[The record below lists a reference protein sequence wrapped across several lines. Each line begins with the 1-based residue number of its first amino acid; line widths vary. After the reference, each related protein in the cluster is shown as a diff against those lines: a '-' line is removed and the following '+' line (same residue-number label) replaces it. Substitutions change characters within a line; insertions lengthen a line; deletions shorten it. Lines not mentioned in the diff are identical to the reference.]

1 MQKTGV
7 WSLGREDPPGGGNGN
22 PLQYSCLENPMN
34 RGVWWALVHK
44 VAQSWTLLKWLSTH
58 GTHINKSSLR
68 SSVIFKSEKE
78 SWDLKKNF
86 FISALLQVTVMF
98 SGVLRSIRNIL
109 GNYPKSQKN
118 LGARRW
124 GRVSLKQGW
133 TASRIA
139 YKSLRFHGW
148 IRSLIENKGNIKVAG
163 TGCSSLN

>member
-1 MQKTGV
+1 MALVVKNPPASARDIRDV
-7 WSLGREDPPGGGNGN
+7 SSVLGSGRSPGGGHGN

-78 SWDLKKNF
+78 SWDLKKIF

-109 GNYPKSQKN
+109 GNYPKVTEE
-118 LGARRW
+118 LGGQEMGKSFFEAR
-124 GRVSLKQGW
+124 VNC
-133 TASRIA
+133 
-139 YKSLRFHGW
+139 F
-148 IRSLIENKGNIKVAG
+148 
-163 TGCSSLN
+163 